1 MIEKTNE
8 EEIEKLNLTLEAK
21 ESEIKSLTVRK
32 YDNLFVR
39 TQSSVMLIIRFN
51 SLISTFYDHAVT
63 QDFFVSLPILTYF

>member
-8 EEIEKLNLTLEAK
+8 EEIERLNLTLEAK

-51 SLISTFYDHAVT
+51 SLISTISDHAVT
-63 QDFFVSLPILTYF
+63 QDFFVPLLILTYF

>member
-32 YDNLFVR
+32 YENLFVR
-39 TQSSVMLIIRFN
+39 TQLSVMLIIHFN
-51 SLISTFYDHAVT
+51 SLISTFLMT
-63 QDFFVSLPILTYF
+63 KQ